1 MYTLEDKR
9 NVKVDLHVEGMRPGW
24 QTRMVGNAE
33 LLDDEHDRGVFTF
46 ALRAL
51 LAEFQPPAYLT
62 SEPIA
67 RLEYHLWNVARE
79 IEQG

>member
-9 NVKVDLHVEGMRPGW
+9 NVKVDLHVEGMRAGW
-24 QTRMVGNAE
+24 QTRMVGNSE
-33 LLDDEHDRGVFTF
+33 LLNDHDRGVFTF

-51 LAEFQPPAYLT
+51 LAEFHPPAYLT

-67 RLEYHLWNVARE
+67 RLEYHLWDVARE
-79 IEQG
+79 IEAG